1 MADFDLA
8 KFNKLQEDL
17 ANMKKTPEFAKA
29 QKVIAQNKQK
39 ENSKKRN
46 ELHKTALKLYRAIE
60 KEGRLESELKRF
72 KIV

>member
-1 MADFDLA
+1 MFDLQ
-8 KFNKLQEDL
+8 KFNKLQEEIS
-17 ANMKKTPEFAKA
+17 NMKKTPEFAKA

-60 KEGRLESELKRF
+60 KEGNLATMLKKF
-72 KIV
+72 SIV

>member
-1 MADFDLA
+1 MFDLN
-8 KFNKLQEDL
+8 KFNKLQEEL
-17 ANMKKTPEFAKA
+17 SKMKNTPEFAKA
-29 QKVIAQNKQK
+29 QKVINAQKQK